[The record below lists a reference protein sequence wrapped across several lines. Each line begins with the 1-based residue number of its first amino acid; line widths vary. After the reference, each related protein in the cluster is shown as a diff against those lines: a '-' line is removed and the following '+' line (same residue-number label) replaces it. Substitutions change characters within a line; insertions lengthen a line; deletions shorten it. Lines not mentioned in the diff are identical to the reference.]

1 MRRIRNLSVVILA
14 AAGGVAAVWAV
25 GGKTFRRLAPIRP
38 IVSTR
43 VVEPEQRL
51 TPFQAHVVAD
61 LRRQCESKIWYQD
74 GYYTGGEP
82 PAKIGVC
89 TDVVIRSFRAGGID
103 LQKAVQADIR
113 EHPGDYDVARPD
125 ANIDHRRC
133 RNLVVFFRRH
143 ARQLPVGDDA
153 AWAPGDIVFWDT
165 RSDGKVDH
173 VGVIG
178 NKMVQGN
185 EPSVIHHWPG
195 NYVAET
201 DWLHQLPIMYHFRY
215 AGG

>member
-1 MRRIRNLSVVILA
+1 MHRVRIVTVLALVVVGI
-14 AAGGVAAVWAV
+14 AVWAGSRKV
-25 GGKTFRRLAPIRP
+25 FHVPRSIRP

-51 TPFQAHVVAD
+51 TPFQAQVVAD
-61 LRRQCESKIWYQD
+61 LNRQCESKIWYQD
-74 GYYTGGEP
+74 GYYSGGEP
-82 PAKIGVC
+82 PPKIGVC

-103 LQKAVQADIR
+103 LRKAVQADIR
-113 EHPGDYDVARPD
+113 KHPGDYDVARPD
-125 ANIDHRRC
+125 PNIDHRRC
-133 RNLVVFFRRH
+133 RNLVVFFRHH
-143 ARQLPVGDDA
+143 ARQLPADA
-153 AWAPGDIVFWDT
+153 DAVWAPGDIVFWDT
-165 RSDGKVDH
+165 RGDGKVDH

-195 NYVAET
+195 NYVVET

-215 AGG
+215 AG

>member
-1 MRRIRNLSVVILA
+1 MHRVRIITVIALA
-14 AAGGVAAVWAV
+14 AFGGAIWIGSRKV
-25 GGKTFRRLAPIRP
+25 FHISRPIRP

-51 TPFQAHVVAD
+51 TPLQAHVVAD
-61 LRRQCESKIWYQD
+61 LRRQCEAKIWYQD
-74 GYYTGGEP
+74 GYYMGGEP
-82 PAKIGVC
+82 PPKIGVC

-103 LQKAVQADIR
+103 LQKAVQEDIR
-113 EHPGDYDVARPD
+113 KHPGDYDVARPD

-143 ARQLPVGDDA
+143 AGQLPVNDGA
-153 AWAPGDIVFWDT
+153 VWAPGDIVFWVT
-165 RSDGKVDH
+165 RGDGKVDH

-178 NKMVQGN
+178 NKIVQGA

-215 AGG
+215 TGG